1 MFCSIFSGYAD
12 HYAQL
17 FSLHTTF
24 LVATSLRTTFF
35 VILIVTH
42 NVFSLCTCIVT
53 HNFFLF
59 LMSLRAAFFSL
70 RMLCIFCKL
79 QLAHVE
85 WRDQEVEEKSC
96 STVSQA
102 KTLRSLA
109 SKWREI
115 SQLLIR
121 SFQRR
126 RLQVNHKV

>member
-1 MFCSIFSGYAD
+1 MGYEFFGEKIIFASAPVPGINND
-12 HYAQL
+12 QSLRHMHRYAQL
-17 FSLHTTF
+17 FSL
-24 LVATSLRTTFF
+24 R
-35 VILIVTH
+35 
-42 NVFSLCTCIVT
+42 
-53 HNFFLF
+53 
-59 LMSLRAAFFSL
+59 MSLRAVFFSL

-79 QLAHVE
+79 QLAHGE
-85 WRDQEVEEKSC
+85 WRDQEVEEESC

-126 RLQVNHKV
+126 RLQVNHKI